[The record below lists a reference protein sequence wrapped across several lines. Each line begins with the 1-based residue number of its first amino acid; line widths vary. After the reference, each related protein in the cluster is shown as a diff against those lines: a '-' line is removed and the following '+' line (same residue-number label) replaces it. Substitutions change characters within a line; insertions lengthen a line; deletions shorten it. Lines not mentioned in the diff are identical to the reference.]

1 MAATDPRIQL
11 VKDNILVYPDFPKAG
26 IDFKDIFGAMRKTEV
41 LRVLLDLVKEF
52 AQGLKGHIDCVVGL
66 DSRGFLFGPLM
77 AVELAV
83 PFVPIRKK
91 GKLPGQCTGVSY
103 DLEYGSASVEL
114 QSNAFEFCQKGSSS
128 SKARILVVDDLMAT
142 GGTMKAACDVLNAHV
157 EAEVTH
163 AFVVMEL
170 AFLQGKS
177 QLPSSVNYHSLISYE

>member
-1 MAATDPRIQL
+1 M
-11 VKDNILVYPDFPKAG
+11 
-26 IDFKDIFGAMRKTEV
+26 
-41 LRVLLDLVKEF
+41 
-52 AQGLKGHIDCVVGL
+52 
-66 DSRGFLFGPLM
+66 
-77 AVELAV
+77 
-83 PFVPIRKK
+83 
-91 GKLPGQCTGVSY
+91 
-103 DLEYGSASVEL
+103 EYGSASVEL
-114 QSNAFEFCQKGSSS
+114 QSNAFEFCQKGSKNSS